1 MSTHIYLN
9 GRIVPAEQAA
19 ISPLDIG
26 LLRGYAVFDLLRTV
40 NGRPFLLAEHLQ
52 RLRSS
57 AELLGLSVPAS
68 DEQIA
73 LVIDELLAL
82 NRHEDATVRLVLT
95 GGVSPDGMSFDPA
108 TPTFLILTHELH
120 LPPASLYQSGGALLT
135 EQHLREIPEAKSTN
149 YVTMLRNRGRL
160 AQAGAMDLL
169 YHDGDRVFEAASA
182 SVYFVVDGTILAPSA
197 DVLWGTVGSLVLRR
211 AAESGIAVESRD
223 ITLAEALAADEAFLT
238 STTRGVVPIVRLDD
252 APVGSGEPGP
262 VTRRLMA
269 MWDAELEQAAA
280 AR

>member
-1 MSTHIYLN
+1 
-9 GRIVPAEQAA
+9 
-19 ISPLDIG
+19 
-26 LLRGYAVFDLLRTV
+26 
-40 NGRPFLLAEHLQ
+40 
-52 RLRSS
+52 
-57 AELLGLSVPAS
+57 
-68 DEQIA
+68 
-73 LVIDELLAL
+73 
-82 NRHEDATVRLVLT
+82 
-95 GGVSPDGMSFDPA
+95 
-108 TPTFLILTHELH
+108 
-120 LPPASLYQSGGALLT
+120 
-135 EQHLREIPEAKSTN
+135 
-149 YVTMLRNRGRL
+149 
-160 AQAGAMDLL
+160 MDLL

-211 AAESGIAVESRD
+211 ASESGIAVESRD